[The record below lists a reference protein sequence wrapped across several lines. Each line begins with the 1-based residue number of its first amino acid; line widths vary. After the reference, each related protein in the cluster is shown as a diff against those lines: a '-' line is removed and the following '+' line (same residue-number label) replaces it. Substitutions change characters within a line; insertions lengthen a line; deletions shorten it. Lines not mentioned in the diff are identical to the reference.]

1 VSGRSQTARQS
12 FKLHQEQ
19 ATMAISTI
27 TEAEILFG
35 LESKP
40 AAPRLRRSVEELFG
54 TLQILASDSNAA
66 YAYGRLRAR
75 LAAAGKSLAA
85 LDMLLAAH
93 ALSANAVLVTHDKAF
108 LQITASLNV
117 IDWATDL

>member
-1 VSGRSQTARQS
+1 
-12 FKLHQEQ
+12 
-19 ATMAISTI
+19 MAISTI